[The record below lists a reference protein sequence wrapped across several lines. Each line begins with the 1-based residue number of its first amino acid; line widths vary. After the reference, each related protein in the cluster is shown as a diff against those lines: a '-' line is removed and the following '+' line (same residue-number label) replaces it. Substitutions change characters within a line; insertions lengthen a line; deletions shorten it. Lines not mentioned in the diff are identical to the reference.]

1 MRRWLEVILRTTV
14 VIVVFIDVIVD
25 VAPVFIHVIH
35 VIDSDIVTNAVVLL
49 MWFCIFFH
57 MNVIDVVI
65 AIL

>member
-35 VIDSDIVTNAVVLL
+35 VIDSDIVTNAVT
-49 MWFCIFFH
+49 
-57 MNVIDVVI
+57 DVV
-65 AIL
+65 LYFFSHECY

>member
-35 VIDSDIVTNAVVLL
+35 VIDSDIVTNAVT
-49 MWFCIFFH
+49 
-57 MNVIDVVI
+57 DVV
-65 AIL
+65 LYFFFT

>member
-35 VIDSDIVTNAVVLL
+35 VIDSDIVTNAVTDVVLY
-49 MWFCIFFH
+49 FFH

-65 AIL
+65 TIL